1 MASDQYGPG
10 YGPGGPGYGPGQ
22 GAPGYGPGG
31 PAAPGY
37 GPPAGSAGPGY
48 GPPAGPG
55 GPGGPGYGPPAG
67 PGGPGYGPPAGPGGP
82 GGPGYGPPSGGPNYP
97 GGPGPGGPGYGP
109 GPSPYGGQPQGPG
122 AYPVKVEFQYPE
134 NLSRGLI
141 FVKWLLVIPHLI
153 VLYVLFL
160 CLGLVSFI
168 AWFAILFTG
177 KYPRGMWDFT
187 TGVLRWQLRV
197 ASYMYLQHDVYPPF
211 TLQDQ

>member
-1 MASDQYGPG
+1 M
-10 YGPGGPGYGPGQ
+10 
-22 GAPGYGPGG
+22 
-31 PAAPGY
+31 
-37 GPPAGSAGPGY
+37 
-48 GPPAGPG
+48 
-55 GPGGPGYGPPAG
+55 
-67 PGGPGYGPPAGPGGP
+67 
-82 GGPGYGPPSGGPNYP
+82 
-97 GGPGPGGPGYGP
+97 
-109 GPSPYGGQPQGPG
+109 
-122 AYPVKVEFQYPE
+122 EFQYPE